1 MPVSSESSL
10 DILHAKF
17 AECSDRMKAVWA
29 DEEQPRDPEYA
40 FRIEFVA
47 SKDVGE
53 RVRDFVSSQ
62 PTRDRRI
69 ARSADPVGGGSGG

>member
-1 MPVSSESSL
+1 MSSESSL

-17 AECSDRMKAVWA
+17 AECSDRMRAVWA
-29 DEEQPRDPEYA
+29 DEEQPKDPEYA

-47 SKDVGE
+47 SRDVGE

-62 PTRDRRI
+62 PTRNRRI
-69 ARSADPVGGGSGG
+69 ARSSDPVGGESSG